1 MNPHSIGEISVR
13 MVGRVSVGKGETGDS
28 VGEKGEVRS
37 FVGEGLRVSGDV
49 GVGEGIGEGVGE
61 VGIVVVLSGETVFF

>member
-1 MNPHSIGEISVR
+1 

-49 GVGEGIGEGVGE
+49 GVGE

>member
-49 GVGEGIGEGVGE
+49 GVGVGE

>member
-1 MNPHSIGEISVR
+1 

-37 FVGEGLRVSGDV
+37 FVGEGLRVSGAV
-49 GVGEGIGEGVGE
+49 GVGEGVGE